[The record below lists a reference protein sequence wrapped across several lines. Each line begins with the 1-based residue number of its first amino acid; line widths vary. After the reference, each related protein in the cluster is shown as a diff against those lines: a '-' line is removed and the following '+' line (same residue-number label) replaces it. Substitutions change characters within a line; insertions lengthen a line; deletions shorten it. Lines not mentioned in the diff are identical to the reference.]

1 MVGMARRVVG
11 DEDASC
17 GLGLLPVFQDF
28 DPVLRHGTRLTP
40 ELLHPLAVDAG
51 GALYELRRV
60 DKVRVADLVHVES
73 RVGQHPREMS
83 RGACV
88 VKVDVRKVDLPHV
101 FIGDATI
108 LHAGGEP
115 VEAVRRTGLDEG
127 GGSSVFAKQEERGY
141 YLPCIHEVKVY
152 NLYLHLRSSL
162 LRLQA
167 EIIQTLFVRLPARLK
182 KGKESVLDL
191 NLMRELSVKT
201 DTKIVLLVLDGLG
214 GLPMDPSGQTEL
226 EAANTP
232 NLDDLAA
239 RSDLGLSR
247 PVAAGVSPGSGP
259 GHLGLFG
266 YDPVRFQ
273 VGRGVLSALGVG
285 FDLGESDLAA
295 RVNFATKDESGRI
308 SDRRAGRIPSEKGE
322 ELVGLLNENLNF
334 DGVEVFVVHEKEYRA
349 VAVFRG
355 EGLSDALADSDPQRT
370 GLEPLRVET
379 TDGSQEARKS
389 AEIANTFVEQANEIL
404 ADQHPANTVL
414 VRGFGMHPAL
424 PSFEETYDLDAAAIA
439 SYPMYKGLARLAGM
453 QLLEEGEGI
462 GGEFETLKA
471 NWDDHDFFFI
481 HIKPTDAAGEDGD
494 FDRKV
499 FVIEEVD
506 AQMPM
511 LLDLGPDVLAI
522 TGDHATP
529 AKLKSH
535 SWHGVPFLL
544 ASPYTLP
551 TANSFGERPCAGGS
565 LGVFQAEEI
574 MGFLMGHALKLNRFG
589 A

>member
-1 MVGMARRVVG
+1 
-11 DEDASC
+11 
-17 GLGLLPVFQDF
+17 
-28 DPVLRHGTRLTP
+28 
-40 ELLHPLAVDAG
+40 
-51 GALYELRRV
+51 
-60 DKVRVADLVHVES
+60 
-73 RVGQHPREMS
+73 
-83 RGACV
+83 
-88 VKVDVRKVDLPHV
+88 
-101 FIGDATI
+101 
-108 LHAGGEP
+108 
-115 VEAVRRTGLDEG
+115 
-127 GGSSVFAKQEERGY
+127 
-141 YLPCIHEVKVY
+141 
-152 NLYLHLRSSL
+152 
-162 LRLQA
+162 
-167 EIIQTLFVRLPARLK
+167 
-182 KGKESVLDL
+182 LDL

-201 DTKIVLLVLDGLG
+201 DSKIVLLILDGLG
-214 GLPMDPSGQTEL
+214 GLPRDPSGETEL
-226 EAANTP
+226 EAAETP
-232 NLDDLAA
+232 NLDALAA

-259 GHLGLFG
+259 GHLALFG
-266 YDPVRFQ
+266 YDPLRFQ

-285 FDLGESDLAA
+285 FDLGEKDLAA
-295 RVNFATKDESGRI
+295 RVNFATRDEGGKI

-322 ELVGLLNENLNF
+322 ELVELLNESLKIE
-334 DGVEVFVVHEKEYRA
+334 GVEVFVMHEKEYRA

-370 GLEPLRVET
+370 GLEPLTVEP

-389 AEIANTFVEQANEIL
+389 AEIANSFVVQANEIL

-453 QLLEEGEGI
+453 QLLKEGEGI
-462 GGEFETLKA
+462 PGEFETLKA
-471 NWDDHDFFFI
+471 NWDDHDFFFV

-494 FDRKV
+494 FDRKAS
-499 FVIEEVD
+499 VIEEVD
-506 AQMPM
+506 AQIQG
-511 LLDLGPDVLAI
+511 LLDLGPDALAI

-551 TANSFGERPCAGGS
+551 TAGAFGERPCAGGS
-565 LGVFQAEEI
+565 LGVFPAEEI